1 MKMAIRKM
9 TKKDATTRLKAV
21 QEFTEMCE
29 GTFVDEQASAAASNE
44 EVAKAAVKAVLPFW
58 WDFNTF
64 GLNLQTF
71 QIQQNGFSNRF
82 LFWSPVII

>member
-29 GTFVDEQASAAASNE
+29 GTFVDEQASAAAPNE

-58 WDFNTF
+58 Y
-64 GLNLQTF
+64 
-71 QIQQNGFSNRF
+71 
-82 LFWSPVII
+82 